1 VRDPDRQ
8 ILFRRRRGLSIFHH
22 EYPVLIRESHLDV
35 FGHVN
40 NAAYLQIFEEAR
52 WDWITRNGFGLKE
65 IRERGIGPVVLEA
78 KVRFQREATNR
89 ESMVVKSRTLVYD
102 GKVGKVE
109 QVMFRADGKA
119 CCTAE
124 FTIALF
130 DMKARKL
137 IAPTAEWLKA
147 VGPAGPAAP

>member
-1 VRDPDRQ
+1 VRDLARQ
-8 ILFRRRRGLSIFHH
+8 ILYRRRLRLNIFHH

-40 NAAYLQIFEEAR
+40 NAKYLEIFEEAR

-78 KVRFQREATNR
+78 NLRFQREAVNR
-89 ESMVVKSRTLVYD
+89 ESMVVKSRTLAYD
-102 GKVGKVE
+102 GKIGKVE
-109 QVMFRADGKA
+109 QVLMRADGKPS
-119 CCTAE
+119 CTGL

-130 DMKARKL
+130 DTKARKL
-137 IAPTAEWLKA
+137 IAPTPEWLKA
-147 VGPAGPAAP
+147 VGMAEPPAP

>member
-1 VRDPDRQ
+1 MSDE
-8 ILFRRRRGLSIFHH
+8 FHH

-40 NAAYLQIFEEAR
+40 NAAYLEIFEEAR

-65 IRERGIGPVVLEA
+65 IRERAIGPVVLEA
-78 KVRFQREATNR
+78 NLRFQREATNR
-89 ESMVVKSRTLVYD
+89 ESVVIKSRTLAYD
-102 GKVGKVE
+102 GKIGKVE
-109 QVMFRADGKA
+109 QVMVRADGKPS
-119 CCTAE
+119 CTAE

-137 IAPTAEWLKA
+137 IAPTPEWLKA
-147 VGPAGPAAP
+147 VGLAG